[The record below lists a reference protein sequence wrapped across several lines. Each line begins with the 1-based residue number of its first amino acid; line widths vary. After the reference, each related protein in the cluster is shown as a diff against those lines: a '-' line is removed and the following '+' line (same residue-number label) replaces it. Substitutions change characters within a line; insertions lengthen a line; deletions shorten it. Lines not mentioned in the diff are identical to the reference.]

1 MSRIKDYIV
10 SSVEKQVDKII
21 NQYIMNIVN
30 IKTATDQICGVDN
43 IEMVVDKEN
52 VEEMLIMEKEDYWKK
67 ANKQGRSKT
76 HHVRECEDRLPLAS
90 TVGGLAVEQIEQSDI
105 YAHVQYFLLLI
116 LPLRLLLRPHV
127 LLPLP

>member
-43 IEMVVDKEN
+43 IEMVVEKHN
-52 VEEMLIMEKEDYWKK
+52 VEEMLIEEKSDYWKK
-67 ANKQGRSKT
+67 ANKEGRS
-76 HHVRECEDRLPLAS
+76 
-90 TVGGLAVEQIEQSDI
+90 Q
-105 YAHVQYFLLLI
+105 
-116 LPLRLLLRPHV
+116 
-127 LLPLP
+127 